1 MKKLILALLICMAIT
16 KCFAQDAKEKAV
28 QAYYSGF
35 ETHNWGLV
43 AAQFAD
49 NFTFTSPNKDDHIPL
64 AKFKERCWPTNKFF
78 KKVSFVKTAESGNN
92 LFLLVE
98 ISTTDGKTVRN
109 TDFYTFNA
117 AGKIESIEC
126 FFGPGVSFPGNKK

>member
-1 MKKLILALLICMAIT
+1 VAVT
-16 KCFAQDAKEKAV
+16 KCLAQDAKEKAV

-35 ETHNWGLV
+35 ETHNWDLV

-49 NFTFTSPNKDDHIPL
+49 NFTFTSPNNDDHIPL
-64 AKFKERCWPTNKFF
+64 ATFRERCWPTNKFF
-78 KKVSFVKTAESGNN
+78 KKVNLIKTAESGNN

-98 ISTTDGKTVRN
+98 IMTTDGKTVRN
-109 TDFYTFNA
+109 TDFYTFND